1 MTSPRE
7 VTCFFLGCA
16 FGVGAALVFAPESRK
31 RTIKYLRSKADD
43 GVDYARQGVEQ
54 ARQAVD
60 TASERAKTAIE
71 RVGEGLD
78 TAKKLVHSVNW

>member
-1 MTSPRE
+1 MTGPRE

-16 FGVGAALVFAPESRK
+16 FGVGAALVFAPTSRK
-31 RTIKYLRSKADD
+31 RTMKYLRNKADD
-43 GVDYARQGVEQ
+43 GVECAKKGVDQ
-54 ARQAVD
+54 ARHAVD
-60 TASERAKTAIE
+60 TASERAKTAID